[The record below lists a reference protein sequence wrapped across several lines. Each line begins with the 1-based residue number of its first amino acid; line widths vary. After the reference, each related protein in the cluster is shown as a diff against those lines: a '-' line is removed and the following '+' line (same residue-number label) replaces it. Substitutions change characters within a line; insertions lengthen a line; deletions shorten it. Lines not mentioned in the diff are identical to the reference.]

1 MLYIFVELEIRVFYF
16 LRVFEIFFWL
26 KVCVSFFLRLLGVL
40 FYKWMKLF
48 LMLFFKF

>member
-1 MLYIFVELEIRVFYF
+1 MLYIFVELEERVFYF

-40 FYKWMKLF
+40 FYKWMKF
-48 LMLFFKF
+48 VFNVIF